1 MCVTWHPLELVL
13 TSAQKGLY
21 VFVFPQGRVVQVIHQ
36 CIHRILY
43 RTTVRIKH
51 NTLDM
56 LTVVRMSIM
65 TKFHLQKGGAADK
78 VWGPLCGQPNNLTQ
92 QQQKIQIKEVWR
104 SFVSTL
110 MLGEKE
116 KERRKSRKNEERKE
130 GKSVSVLAAE
140 LRLGCGC

>member
-1 MCVTWHPLELVL
+1 
-13 TSAQKGLY
+13 
-21 VFVFPQGRVVQVIHQ
+21 
-36 CIHRILY
+36 
-43 RTTVRIKH
+43 
-51 NTLDM
+51 
-56 LTVVRMSIM
+56 MSIM

-116 KERRKSRKNEERKE
+116 RKE
-130 GKSVSVLAAE
+130 GSQERMKKGRKENQSVF
-140 LRLGCGC
+140 